1 MKQTI
6 SRYAGQCGCIFCH
19 SLWAILSDCGQHA
32 TRLLVANDS
41 ARNRDYANMHNII
54 LVLEDSMMAASPSL
68 AHELC
73 LPRMPA
79 SRSYFVTAGIHII
92 DSSASRCN
100 AWDEVSSCTFAFRAR
115 RCWWACREYG
125 IPLMAPVPPPPKSAV
140 IAGMPEKAL
149 HPTNIRRTALALQYH
164 AATMPPE
171 RRHKLTVCISAVVH
185 YYMDYFYHTC
195 LRQVSCA
202 QAALRIL
209 HCCSAVLM

>member
-1 MKQTI
+1 MLLCFDCHQTAHQAAERMKQTI

-100 AWDEVSSCTFAFRAR
+100 AWDEVSSCTFAFRAD
-115 RCWWACREYG
+115 
-125 IPLMAPVPPPPKSAV
+125 
-140 IAGMPEKAL
+140 
-149 HPTNIRRTALALQYH
+149 
-164 AATMPPE
+164 
-171 RRHKLTVCISAVVH
+171 AVVGGH
-185 YYMDYFYHTC
+185 AGSTA
-195 LRQVSCA
+195 SP
-202 QAALRIL
+202 
-209 HCCSAVLM
+209 